1 MRRTITA
8 LLRPNLKKKGMGMQ
22 SCGYGSRLFLVRL
35 LATAALGYAGL
46 GPAQAQSTDSAAS
59 AADVLP
65 GDILVTARKREET
78 LQSVPD
84 AISALGAQTIERAG
98 VRSLQDVAQLTPNLV
113 IIDQLRPG
121 IQTVSIRGFT
131 TVQGGKAPFATIID
145 GVQQPGMEYL
155 AQNLVDIERI
165 EVVRGPQGTLYGGG
179 AIAGAINIVTKKPGD
194 TFESALKAGY
204 FEGPGWNASATVSAP
219 IIKDTLSFRA
229 SIYHVDD
236 DGQIENQATGN
247 AVDQRKDTEVRAR
260 LLFTPSPDVTVD
272 INGSH
277 THGRD
282 GALWLVPVDNDD
294 FENYSAKPST
304 DIDGID
310 KRNLYS
316 LSGKVDVDLGPA
328 TLTSITAYNKAKQS
342 LFADGDFSAAPL
354 FAQTWDTNSRSWSEE
369 VRMASNGDGP
379 LQYVVGF
386 FYQDYKVA
394 DITQFGSLQEDG
406 SVDYFSLTANT
417 YRSKSWAVFGQASY
431 DLTDALQLTLG
442 LRYDRDRQ
450 SAEDDADP
458 TIPRDRKTFHRW
470 QPKINLSYK
479 ITPDVLAYAS
489 YATGFRTGGFN
500 PSSPLALRIYNNEVS
515 ENYEAGIKASF
526 LGGRL
531 VANGALFHTDFDNQ
545 QFFFSRATDEG
556 IFRVIVNIPKTEVNG
571 GELEIT
577 GRPTDFLM
585 LRGSLGYNDTS
596 IKRFDATGLYHGNRT
611 PQVYGLTLGGTAEVT
626 APIADEAKLIAR
638 LDVEHRGD
646 VYWDIENEVRST
658 PKTFLNARLAVEY
671 GNWTLAAYARNLT
684 NERTPAAVG
693 ANALGPGRT
702 LRSLNSPRRLGVE
715 ASVKF

>member
-1 MRRTITA
+1 MI
-8 LLRPNLKKKGMGMQ
+8 KG
-22 SCGYGSRLFLVRL
+22 SASNRLFLQL
-35 LATAALGYAGL
+35 LTTAAMAFGG
-46 GPAQAQSTDSAAS
+46 GVSPALAQSADAS
-59 AADVLP
+59 ANAGGPLP
-65 GDILVTARKREET
+65 GDILVTARKREES

-84 AISALGAQTIERAG
+84 AISAISAQTIERAG
-98 VRSLQDVAQLTPNLV
+98 VQSLQDVAQLTPNLV

-121 IQTVSIRGFT
+121 IQTASIRGFT

-179 AIAGAINIVTKKPGD
+179 AIAGAINVVTKKPTND
-194 TFESALKAGY
+194 FEGALKAGY
-204 FEGPGWNASATVSAP
+204 FEGPGWNASATISAP
-219 IIKDTLSFRA
+219 IIEDKLFFRG

-236 DGQIENQATGN
+236 DGQITNQATGN

-260 LLFTPSPDVTVD
+260 LLFTPSPDVTLD
-272 INGSH
+272 INGSY
-277 THGRD
+277 THGKD

-310 KRNLYS
+310 KRDLYS
-316 LSGKVDVDLGPA
+316 LSGKLDVDLGPA
-328 TLTSITAYNKAKQS
+328 TLTSITAYNKADQY
-342 LFADGDFSAAPL
+342 LFADGDFTSAPSN
-354 FAQTWDTNSRSWSEE
+354 AQIWETNSRSWSEE
-369 VRMASNGDGP
+369 LRLTSNGNGP

-386 FYQDYKVA
+386 FYQDYKVK
-394 DITQFGSLQEDG
+394 DITSFGSIDSDG
-406 SVDYFSLTANT
+406 SINYFSFKPNI
-417 YRSKSWAVFGQASY
+417 YRSKSWALFGQASY
-431 DLTDALQLTLG
+431 DVTDALQLTLG

-450 SAEDDADP
+450 SAADAFDP
-458 TIPRDRKTFHRW
+458 TVPKDRKTFKRW
-470 QPKINLSYK
+470 QPKVNLSYK
-479 ITPDVLAYAS
+479 ITPDVLAYVS

-500 PSSPLALRIYNNEVS
+500 PTSPLSLRVYQNEVS

-531 VANGALFHTDFDNQ
+531 VANGAVFHTDFDNQ
-545 QFFFSRATDEG
+545 QFFFSRVTSDG
-556 IFRVIVNIPKTEVNG
+556 VYRVIVNIPKTEVNG
-571 GELEIT
+571 AEFELT

-585 LRGSLGYNDTS
+585 LRGTLGYNDTS
-596 IKRFDATGLYHGNRT
+596 IKRFDDTGLYHGNRT

-626 APIADEAKLIAR
+626 APVADEVKLIGR

-646 VYWDIENEVRST
+646 VYWDIENEIRST
-658 PKTFLNARLAVEY
+658 PKTFLNARLALEY
-671 GNWTLAAYARNLT
+671 RNWSFAAYARNLT

-693 ANALGPGRT
+693 ANALGVGRT
-702 LRSLNSPRRLGVE
+702 LRSVNRPRRLGVE